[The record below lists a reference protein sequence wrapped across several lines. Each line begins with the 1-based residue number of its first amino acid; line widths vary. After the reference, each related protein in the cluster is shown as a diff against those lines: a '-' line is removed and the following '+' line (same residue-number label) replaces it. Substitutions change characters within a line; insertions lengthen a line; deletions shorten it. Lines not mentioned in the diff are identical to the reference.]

1 MVDIRDTLF
10 GDLPFDEWQKTPSEE
25 EPWKSFKLAKA
36 SLDKGNHSLCVSILQ
51 EITSRKGLESR
62 HYLQAWMF
70 LKSLG
75 ITPAP
80 EIAKK
85 VLGVVVE
92 VGMNSGLDLLAAY
105 EDFSARYYN
114 YSGAAI
120 IWEKP
125 DASLDEAISHLI
137 AAGQAVA
144 NVIGPGDKLR
154 PPQPKSGEIRIN
166 MLTLSG
172 LHFGQAPFE
181 TLSKDKLGGPVVTA
195 ATRLMQGLIQ
205 KTKK

>member
-1 MVDIRDTLF
+1 MSDIRDTLF
-10 GDLPFDEWQKTPSEE
+10 GDMPFDAWTATPSEE

-36 SLDKGNHSLCVSILQ
+36 SLDKRENSICASILQ

-70 LKSLG
+70 LKPLG

-80 EIAKK
+80 EIAKR

-92 VGMNSGLDLLAAY
+92 VGMNSGLDLLAGY

-114 YSGAAI
+114 YSGAAV

-125 DASLDEAISHLI
+125 DTSLNEAIARLI
-137 AAGQAVA
+137 VAAQVVA
-144 NVIGPGDKLR
+144 NVIGPWDEPR
-154 PPQPKSGEIRIN
+154 PPQPKSGKIRIN
-166 MLTLSG
+166 MLTPSG
-172 LHFGQAPFE
+172 LHFGEAPFE
-181 TLSKDKLGGPVVTA
+181 TLSKDRLGGPVVAA
-195 ATRLMQGLIQ
+195 ATQLMQRLIQ